1 MRKLAFFAAV
11 AATLCTVACNK
22 DLSGSKAEVP
32 VPSEDGRVEVT
43 LTVTG
48 GPMTTSADQDID
60 DNLSVVHNIQ
70 FFAFN
75 EDESIDTY
83 VKVTD
88 GMSGS
93 MRVKAGQ
100 KKFWAVVNADDIT
113 SVQTLDQLKAIKTQL
128 ADNADGFVM
137 VGSYNSNVG
146 TTPIPIEVKRLAS
159 RVVLKKVTAAFT
171 SPAEAALDCILKRVY
186 LINVAG
192 DFNLG
197 YTDDPTVWYSK
208 MAYESPTGL
217 DELLNTT
224 LTPGHNL
231 KNAAYEVPSY
241 HYCSQNH
248 KQPDTQSTTWSP
260 ASPASWPRWN
270 WAVPPITIR

>member
-32 VPSEDGRVEVT
+32 VPSDDGRVEVT

-48 GPMTTSADQDID
+48 GPMTKSADQDID

-113 SVQTLDQLKAIKTQL
+113 NVQTLDQLKAIKTQL

-146 TTPIPIEVKRLAS
+146 TNPSPIEVKRLDT
-159 RVVLKKVTAAFT
+159 RVVLT
-171 SPAEAALDCILKRVY
+171 
-186 LINVAG
+186 
-192 DFNLG
+192 
-197 YTDDPTVWYSK
+197 
-208 MAYESPTGL
+208 
-217 DELLNTT
+217 
-224 LTPGHNL
+224 
-231 KNAAYEVPSY
+231 
-241 HYCSQNH
+241 
-248 KQPDTQSTTWSP
+248 
-260 ASPASWPRWN
+260 
-270 WAVPPITIR
+270 

>member
-1 MRKLAFFAAV
+1 MRKIAFFAAV

-22 DLSGSKAEVP
+22 DLSSSKAEVP

-48 GPMTTSADQDID
+48 GPMTKSADQDID
-60 DNLSVVHNIQ
+60 DNLSVVHNVQ

-113 SVQTLDQLKAIKTQL
+113 NVQTLDQLKAIKTQL

-146 TTPIPIEVKRLAS
+146 TTPIPIEVKRLAT

-197 YTDDPTVWYSK
+197 YTDDPT
-208 MAYESPTGL
+208 G
-217 DELLNTT
+217 N
-224 LTPGHNL
+224 
-231 KNAAYEVPSY
+231 
-241 HYCSQNH
+241 
-248 KQPDTQSTTWSP
+248 ST
-260 ASPASWPRWN
+260 RLMG
-270 WAVPPITIR
+270 V